1 MAIRSR
7 NDPVRLFGRR
17 LVLLGLFALI
27 VLSAMGV
34 WSAYQKEK
42 ESRLLR
48 KEAEVQLDDLSKRQ
62 TQLDADIASLET
74 NRGKEQVLREQYALA
89 ARGEGLIVIVDTPP
103 AAPTQATSSFV
114 EWLKKTFTWW

>member
-34 WSAYQKEK
+34 WSAYQKET

-48 KEAEVQLDDLSKRQ
+48 KEAEMQLSDLSHRQ
-62 TQLDADIASLET
+62 AQLDADIANLET
-74 NRGKEQVLREQYALA
+74 DRGKEQVLREQYALA

-103 AAPTQATSSFV
+103 VASTRATSSLV
-114 EWLKKTFTWW
+114 DWLKKTFTWW